1 MIDRQKK
8 RKEISGKHS
17 ETRKK
22 RDKKIIKRGQ
32 QLKDIGRKRNNM
44 KRTWKNEGTE
54 ERTVRNL
61 KRDSGERR
69 R

>member
-1 MIDRQKK
+1 LIAK
-8 RKEISGKHS
+8 RKGKKFRVNIQKQ
-17 ETRKK
+17 EKK
-22 RDKKIIKRGQ
+22 GTKKIIKRGQ

>member
-1 MIDRQKK
+1 LIDRQKK

>member
-1 MIDRQKK
+1 MIVK
-8 RKEISGKHS
+8 RKGKKFRVNIQKQ
-17 ETRKK
+17 EKK
-22 RDKKIIKRGQ
+22 GTKKIIKRGQ